1 MSDHDRFGDD
11 LAAYALGALPPE
23 EAAELER
30 HLEQCEACRAEL
42 RWLSPAVDVLPA
54 AVVQRTP
61 PDRLRENLM
70 EVVRAEAAAERPA
83 PARPTRAREPWWRG
97 LGALAMRP
105 AAGIAAVIL
114 VIAGIGAG
122 YLLRGSDS
130 NQPTL
135 VQAEALTGAPVSAT
149 LERDGDTSTLH
160 VHEMPP
166 IGPDKV
172 YEVWI
177 QRGGNV
183 EPVST
188 FVLSADGT
196 AEAAV
201 PGSLAG
207 GEAVLVTRE
216 PRGGSAQPTTA
227 PLLSVPL

>member
-1 MSDHDRFGDD
+1 MNDHDRFDED
-11 LAAYALGALPPE
+11 LAAYALGALPPDD
-23 EAAELER
+23 AAELER
-30 HLEQCEACRAEL
+30 HLEGCEACRQQL

-54 AVVQRTP
+54 AVAQRSP
-61 PDRLRENLM
+61 PERLRENLM
-70 EVVRAEAAAERPA
+70 EVVRSEAIDAPRPA
-83 PARPTRAREPWWRG
+83 RARAQWWRS

-114 VIAGIGAG
+114 VVAGIGAG
-122 YLLRGSDS
+122 YLLRGPDS
-130 NQPTL
+130 SETTL
-135 VQAEALTGAPVSAT
+135 VKGQALTSAPASAT

-160 VHEMPP
+160 VHQMPP

-172 YEVWI
+172 YEVWV
-177 QRGGNV
+177 QRGQRM

-201 PGSLAG
+201 PGSLSG
-207 GEAVLVTRE
+207 GQAVLVTRE
-216 PRGGSAQPTTA
+216 PRGGSPQPTTE

>member
-1 MSDHDRFGDD
+1 
-11 LAAYALGALPPE
+11 
-23 EAAELER
+23 
-30 HLEQCEACRAEL
+30 
-42 RWLSPAVDVLPA
+42 
-54 AVVQRTP
+54 
-61 PDRLRENLM
+61 
-70 EVVRAEAAAERPA
+70 
-83 PARPTRAREPWWRG
+83 
-97 LGALAMRP
+97 MRP

-114 VIAGIGAG
+114 VVAGLGAG

-135 VQAEALTGAPVSAT
+135 VPAEALTSAPVSAT

-177 QRGGNV
+177 QRGGGV
-183 EPVST
+183 EPLST

-201 PGSLAG
+201 PGSLSG

-216 PRGGSAQPTTA
+216 PRGGSSQPTTA

>member
-1 MSDHDRFGDD
+1 MNNHDRFDED
-11 LAAYALGALPPE
+11 LAAYALGALPPDD
-23 EAAELER
+23 AAELER
-30 HLEQCEACRAEL
+30 HLAGCEACRQQL

-54 AVVQRTP
+54 AVAQRSP
-61 PDRLRENLM
+61 PERLRENLM
-70 EVVRAEAAAERPA
+70 EVVRSEAADAPRPA
-83 PARPTRAREPWWRG
+83 RARQPWWRS

-114 VIAGIGAG
+114 VVAGIGAG
-122 YLLRGSDS
+122 YLLRGPDS
-130 NQPTL
+130 SETTL
-135 VQAEALTGAPVSAT
+135 VQGEALTSAPASAT

-160 VHEMPP
+160 VHQMPP

-172 YEVWI
+172 YEVWV
-177 QRGGNV
+177 QRGQRF

-201 PGSLAG
+201 PGSLSG
-207 GEAVLVTRE
+207 GHAVLVTRE
-216 PRGGSAQPTTA
+216 PRGGSPQPTSE